1 MRKRFKKK
9 KRSCALCKPHK
20 MRGANRWKAKE
31 FVGIK
36 EFENIKNALV
46 DDRYLQ

>member
-20 MRGANRWKAKE
+20 MEGATRWKTKE
-31 FVGIK
+31 FAKIK
-36 EFENIKNALV
+36 EFEKTKNL
-46 DDRYLQ
+46 LGW

>member
-20 MRGANRWKAKE
+20 VGWDKRYKTKDLDKLERAEKE
-31 FVGIK
+31 IR
-36 EFENIKNALV
+36 EI
-46 DDRYLQ
+46 